1 MRWAIE
7 KDIRISPIH
16 QHSVDEDI
24 NLQKVGGEHESLK
37 NGRISKL
44 KLGQNDNKFEVKI
57 HEIGQ
62 TMEKISEE
70 LKR

>member
-7 KDIRISPIH
+7 KHTRINPIH

-37 NGRISKL
+37 NGCIFKL
-44 KLGQNDNKFEVKI
+44 KLGQNDSRFEVKI
-57 HEIGQ
+57 YEIGQ
-62 TMEKISEE
+62 TMEKVSEV
-70 LKR
+70 

>member
-1 MRWAIE
+1 MRWAI
-7 KDIRISPIH
+7 KKHIRINPIH

-44 KLGQNDNKFEVKI
+44 KLGQNDSKFEVKI
-57 HEIGQ
+57 HEIWQ
-62 TMEKISEE
+62 TMEEASEV
-70 LKR
+70 